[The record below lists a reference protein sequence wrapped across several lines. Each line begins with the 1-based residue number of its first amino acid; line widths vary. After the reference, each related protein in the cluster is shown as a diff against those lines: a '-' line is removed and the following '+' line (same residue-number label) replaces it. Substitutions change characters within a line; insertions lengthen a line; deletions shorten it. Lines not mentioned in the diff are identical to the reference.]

1 MTSILLASLLSLL
14 PPARPRGAPA
24 AEQPAPGPARTLTD
38 AEVQD
43 RVEAYL
49 GTIDTRAST
58 EDWRALG
65 ARGAAVLEQVAQ
77 DPRTLPTRRAK
88 AVAGLSAIGA
98 STSGD
103 VLVSLARSEQAP
115 LTVRLAAV
123 DGAPFVIP
131 APRLAA
137 ARGAQAGARERAGG
151 RRAGSRRRGAEPP
164 RRVHAGARAGAARD
178 RQDPH
183 AACAGA
189 LRPALTWSR
198 KH

>member
-65 ARGAAVLEQVAQ
+65 A
-77 DPRTLPTRRAK
+77 
-88 AVAGLSAIGA
+88 

-137 ARGAQAGARERAGG
+137 ALKPVLESAQEGAVRGAAAEVLSRHGACTLVRAQAQRETDKIRMQRALERCGQ
-151 RRAGSRRRGAEPP
+151 R
-164 RRVHAGARAGAARD
+164 
-178 RQDPH
+178 
-183 AACAGA
+183 
-189 LRPALTWSR
+189 
-198 KH
+198 

>member
-137 ARGAQAGARERAGG
+137 ALKPVLESAQEGAVRGAAAEVLSRHGACTLVRAQAQRETDKIRMQRALERCGQ
-151 RRAGSRRRGAEPP
+151 R
-164 RRVHAGARAGAARD
+164 
-178 RQDPH
+178 
-183 AACAGA
+183 
-189 LRPALTWSR
+189 
-198 KH
+198 